1 MNTLE
6 SALTTT
12 SQDTATLA
20 TRDLSLGYGERLII
34 DRLSVE
40 LPAARITAIVGPNG
54 CGKSTLL
61 AGLSRILAPRGGAV
75 LLDGRDIAH
84 TPTREVA
91 RRLALLPQDASAPD
105 GLTVEE
111 LIQFGRQPYRGLMR
125 QWSAGDAAIVRAA
138 LRATRLEALADRPL
152 DALSGGQ
159 RQRAWIAMAVAQD
172 TPLLLLDEPT
182 SALDL
187 GHQIEVLDLVRK
199 LAREGKT
206 VVMVIHDLA
215 SACRYADHLIA
226 MHNGRIV
233 AQGAPLDVVSEQ
245 LVEQLYGVRCTL
257 MREPG
262 TGAPLIVNPVAIGQ
276 EVTTGA

>member
-54 CGKSTLL
+54 CGKSTML

-206 VVMVIHDLA
+206 VVMVIHDLV

-233 AQGAPLDVVSEQ
+233 AQGAPLDVVSER

>member
-1 MNTLE
+1 
-6 SALTTT
+6 
-12 SQDTATLA
+12 
-20 TRDLSLGYGERLII
+20 
-34 DRLSVE
+34 
-40 LPAARITAIVGPNG
+40 
-54 CGKSTLL
+54 
-61 AGLSRILAPRGGAV
+61 
-75 LLDGRDIAH
+75 RDIAH

-215 SACRYADHLIA
+215 SACRYADHLIH
-226 MHNGRIV
+226 MLNGRIV
-233 AQGAPLDVVSEQ
+233 AQGAPLVVVSEQ
-245 LVEQLYGVRCTL
+245 LVEQLYGVQCTL

-262 TGAPLIVNPVAIGQ
+262 TGAPVFVDPVAIGQ

>member
-1 MNTLE
+1 
-6 SALTTT
+6 
-12 SQDTATLA
+12 
-20 TRDLSLGYGERLII
+20 
-34 DRLSVE
+34 
-40 LPAARITAIVGPNG
+40 
-54 CGKSTLL
+54 
-61 AGLSRILAPRGGAV
+61 
-75 LLDGRDIAH
+75 RDIAH

>member
-206 VVMVIHDLA
+206 VVMVIHDLV

-245 LVEQLYGVRCTL
+245 LVEQLYSVRCTL